1 MGLGEIIFVILLM
14 GGMIGAGVYVGI
26 VKKKWYFLGVFVTF
40 FLCFGLWE
48 WISVAQTG
56 ESISQT
62 VWSLGETNPIGFW
75 IMLFFLASAWMALMY
90 HFATKKIHGNK

>member
-1 MGLGEIIFVILLM
+1 MGVSEIIFVVLLA
-14 GGMIGAGVYVGI
+14 GGMIGSGVYVGL
-26 VKKKWYFLGVFVTF
+26 KTKKWYFLGVFVTF

-62 VWSLGETNPIGFW
+62 IWGLGESNPVGFW
-75 IMLFFLASAWMALMY
+75 IMISALAVAWASLLY
-90 HFATKKIHGNK
+90 HFIEKKIGKEK

>member
-1 MGLGEIIFVILLM
+1 MGVSEILFVVLLA
-14 GGMIGAGVYVGI
+14 GGMIGSGIYVGV

-62 VWSLGETNPIGFW
+62 IWSLGESNPIGFW
-75 IMLFFLASAWMALMY
+75 IMLVSLLVAWLALLW
-90 HFATKKIHGNK
+90 HFAIKKVGKKK